1 MFVKDVIMVA
11 CRELG
16 LDEVID
22 EIKAVKLANT
32 PSVAGQSANELVIA
46 QTEGG
51 ENQESPV
58 IVQSVNGE
66 SENTKNESGKSEDA
80 ESENTKSEF
89 SDGVKK
95 EIEKLIESI
104 NLAVETITS
113 SEVSLVAEEKI
124 TSDAEGKVS
133 LDAFSKG
140 VYEVFDVFGENSG
153 ESVDFMLM
161 PFHLYLP
168 QKNTNYL
175 VKFRA
180 GSKRVSGLDD
190 QIEVAPFIGVGVLA
204 RAVVYEY
211 LLSKNCYSEA
221 TFWKESF
228 EDALEKVKI
237 KNRKYRFKSRGIM

>member
-51 ENQESPV
+51 ESQESPV

-66 SENTKNESGKSEDA
+66 SENTKNESGESENA

-95 EIEKLIESI
+95 EIEKLIE
-104 NLAVETITS
+104 L
-113 SEVSLVAEEKI
+113 SLI
-124 TSDAEGKVS
+124 
-133 LDAFSKG
+133 
-140 VYEVFDVFGENSG
+140 
-153 ESVDFMLM
+153 
-161 PFHLYLP
+161 H
-168 QKNTNYL
+168 
-175 VKFRA
+175 
-180 GSKRVSGLDD
+180 
-190 QIEVAPFIGVGVLA
+190 I
-204 RAVVYEY
+204 
-211 LLSKNCYSEA
+211 
-221 TFWKESF
+221 
-228 EDALEKVKI
+228 
-237 KNRKYRFKSRGIM
+237 

>member
-1 MFVKDVIMVA
+1 MFVKDVVMVA

-51 ENQESPV
+51 ENQESPI
-58 IVQSVNGE
+58 IVQSVNG
-66 SENTKNESGKSEDA
+66 

-140 VYEVFDVFGENSG
+140 VYEVIDVFDVNSG
-153 ESVDFMLM
+153 KSVDFMLM

-168 QKNTNYL
+168 QKNANYI

-190 QIEVAPFIGVGVLA
+190 QIEVASFIGVGVLA

-237 KNRKYRFKSRGIM
+237 KNRKYRFKSRGIV

>member
-51 ENQESPV
+51 ESQESPV

-66 SENTKNESGKSEDA
+66 SESGESENA

-140 VYEVFDVFGENSG
+140 VYEVIDVFDVNSG
-153 ESVDFMLM
+153 KSVDFMLM

-168 QKNTNYL
+168 QKNANYI

-190 QIEVAPFIGVGVLA
+190 QIEVASFIGVGVLA